1 MPYVLPDSSDT
12 YTLSSKISAMF
23 PEPPKKI
30 NFGKGAKYEEDTRDP
45 LQYPR
50 VLISCSSN
58 FHDASLI
65 HLKRIWFFIIPQFPE
80 KQEFQIGNTTVG
92 QTRAKFETVDV
103 AREGNRKH
111 LVAIPAA
118 NCKSHCWLTFW
129 KFIRIY
135 SYCRSNLHN
144 EPPPLQIYI
153 YIYIYYIRIIYLYTL
168 FRCRKTKAKHLDSAI
183 VLAFEVFKL
192 DLGWTVW
199 ARMLATVDCLELKV
213 PQLRTFCWIFVL
225 KNTGNVFGSA
235 QQPRILARKTRMKY
249 TFLRLANPFR

>member
-1 MPYVLPDSSDT
+1 
-12 YTLSSKISAMF
+12 MF

-65 HLKRIWFFIIPQFPE
+65 HLKHIRFFIIPQYPE

-118 NCKSHCWLTFW
+118 NCKSHC
-129 KFIRIY
+129 
-135 SYCRSNLHN
+135 
-144 EPPPLQIYI
+144 
-153 YIYIYYIRIIYLYTL
+153 
-168 FRCRKTKAKHLDSAI
+168 
-183 VLAFEVFKL
+183 
-192 DLGWTVW
+192 
-199 ARMLATVDCLELKV
+199 
-213 PQLRTFCWIFVL
+213 
-225 KNTGNVFGSA
+225 
-235 QQPRILARKTRMKY
+235 
-249 TFLRLANPFR
+249 